1 MPSLP
6 HASRT
11 ARQLPRPRP
20 PHGLLPAVVA
30 ACAIVTAAGCA
41 AQSGVRDDGTA
52 PSLSAP
58 ASAVPLWPRYTPP
71 ATSSP
76 RQKPDFDRYLPLGRL
91 RLSSGGLNAV
101 SAQDLLLHDPNVP
114 ALVQK
119 EISVCP
125 GSGDCPLRD
134 AVHRD
139 LTGDGKDEQVVAVDL
154 PRLDRTLLQVYTAS
168 GRTVRP
174 VLIYWGP
181 PGLTGETFGRDLLIS
196 ATGEDGRVT
205 TRFRWNGRVMA
216 AVTPEGDAGPRAKE
230 PGADPAVGPEP
241 TPASSLTPVPGPRT
255 ETPVPGP
262 RTETRT
268 TR

>member
-1 MPSLP
+1 M
-6 HASRT
+6 
-11 ARQLPRPRP
+11 
-20 PHGLLPAVVA
+20 VA
-30 ACAIVTAAGCA
+30 ASAIVTAAGCA
-41 AQSGVRDDGTA
+41 AESGARDDGSA
-52 PSLSAP
+52 PTLSAP
-58 ASAVPLWPRYTPP
+58 ASAVPLWPQYTPS

-76 RQKPDFDRYLPLGRL
+76 RQKPDFDRYLPVSRL
-91 RLSSGGLNAV
+91 RLPSGGLTAV
-101 SAQDLLLHDPNVP
+101 SAQALLLNDPNVP

-119 EISVCP
+119 EISLCP
-125 GSGDCPLRD
+125 GNGHCPLRGP
-134 AVHRD
+134 VHRD
-139 LTGDGKDEQVVAVDL
+139 LTGDGKDELVVAVDL

-196 ATGEDGRVT
+196 ATGEDGQVT

-230 PGADPAVGPEP
+230 PGAELGVVPEA
-241 TPASSLTPVPGPRT
+241 TPGSTITAVPGPRT
-255 ETPVPGP
+255 KA
-262 RTETRT
+262 RT

>member
-1 MPSLP
+1 MRSLP

-11 ARQLPRPRP
+11 ARQRPRPRL
-20 PHGLLPAVVA
+20 PHGLLSAVAA

-41 AQSGVRDDGTA
+41 AQSGVRDDGA
-52 PSLSAP
+52 VPSLSAP
-58 ASAVPLWPRYTPP
+58 ASAVPLWPHYTPS
-71 ATSSP
+71 AASSP
-76 RQKPDFDRYLPLGRL
+76 RQKPDFDRYLPVSRL
-91 RLSSGGLNAV
+91 RLPSGGLTAV
-101 SAQDLLLHDPNVP
+101 SAQALLLNDPNVP

-125 GSGDCPLRD
+125 GSGDCPLRS

-216 AVTPEGDAGPRAKE
+216 AVTPENGAGARATE
-230 PGADPAVGPEP
+230 PGADPEAVPEP
-241 TPASSLTPVPGPRT
+241 LEAVPEPLPDGAVTAAPGPRT
-255 ETPVPGP
+255 EK
-262 RTETRT
+262 RATR
-268 TR
+268 